1 MSAHLTALSAQ
12 IVKAVV
18 AHEAA
23 LRAQAKKMNVDS
35 LRSNAK
41 DDGDSAEVRIA
52 KVRLCFLVTKVHTI
66 AKVAITNV
74 MLWLC
79 TWTPYAVV
87 VAIGCF
93 GDQSL
98 VTPLVSQL
106 PSFLGRS
113 LNSLFKILISFFQP
127 KLPVV

>member
-1 MSAHLTALSAQ
+1 MAYAFIFNYTFPVIAIIVFYSQVSSSSCVIIPHVFSSFK

-52 KVRLCFLVTKVHTI
+52 KVRLVWDICYSYCKSPI
-66 AKVAITNV
+66 
-74 MLWLC
+74 
-79 TWTPYAVV
+79 P
-87 VAIGCF
+87 GCHH
-93 GDQSL
+93 
-98 VTPLVSQL
+98 
-106 PSFLGRS
+106 
-113 LNSLFKILISFFQP
+113 
-127 KLPVV
+127 